1 MAPLADGSDMGG
13 SLRNPGNF
21 CNVVGIRPSPG
32 RVPNTRGEL
41 GWFTLSVSG
50 PMARNVSDCALLL
63 SVLAGPDPR
72 SPIAI
77 DEPGEGFA
85 RALGSRD
92 FKGVRVAMIKDLGL
106 PWEPAVLNAV
116 HAQRK
121 VFESLGC
128 IVEEGEPDFT
138 NANDCFLAWRHW
150 SEELGLGSLVDAHPD
165 QVNDYGRWHVEEGR
179 KLSGPYLARIE
190 EKRTEL
196 YQRMRKFMEK
206 YEFLLL
212 PVNQVLP
219 FDVNTRY
226 PTEIADVKMENY
238 IAWMKSAYYIS
249 VVGNPAI
256 SIPCAFSATGLPIG
270 IQIVGRHHREWNVLE
285 LGYAFEQAT
294 RVAGRHPSIV
304 QS

>member
-1 MAPLADGSDMGG
+1 MAPLVDGSDMGG

-32 RVPNTRGEL
+32 RVPNVRGEL
-41 GWFTLSVSG
+41 AWFTLSVSG

-63 SVLAGPDPR
+63 SVLAGFDAR

-77 DEPGEGFA
+77 DQPGAIFA
-85 RALGSRD
+85 RPLGTRD
-92 FKGVRVAMIKDLGL
+92 FKGVRVAMIKNLGL
-106 PWEPAVLNAV
+106 PWEPAVLDAI

-128 IVEEGEPDFT
+128 IVEEAEPDFT
-138 NANDCFLAWRHW
+138 DANECFLAWRHW
-150 SEELGLGSLVDAHPD
+150 SEELGVGSLVDAHPD
-165 QVNDYGRWHVEEGR
+165 QTNEYCHWHVEEGR
-179 KLSGPYLARIE
+179 KLTGPYLARVE
-190 EKRTEL
+190 QKRTKL
-196 YQRMRKFMEK
+196 YQRMQKFMET

-219 FDVNTRY
+219 FDVTTRY
-226 PTEIADVKMENY
+226 PTTIADVKMENY

-249 VVGNPAI
+249 TVGNPAM
-256 SIPCAFSATGLPIG
+256 SVPCAFSPSGLPIG
-270 IQIVGRHHREWNVLE
+270 IQIVGRHRAEWSILE

-294 RVAGRHPSIV
+294 RVGGQRPSIV
-304 QS
+304 G